1 MSTKKGRPLTRRG
14 AQSEPIK
21 EDHSTDPSDFLDP
34 QVSPDGKRPPREPLT
49 PEALGRIAKTLPKGL
64 TPSHKET
71 LLKSGL
77 SEKVIAES
85 GYFSVSADDIKKF
98 NLSSSHGPA
107 LGMPY
112 RNRGGQVVQVDL
124 RFDAPI
130 PDPERP
136 GKKIRYLSPP
146 GLPKVCDWPQRE
158 PSEGDAIFLVEGK
171 KKSDAAR
178 SLGLFAIALPGI
190 YGLGKR
196 AKEARRDFE
205 AFPWE
210 DREIVVVFDTETK
223 PKTKAAVEK
232 SRTFTCEYLASL
244 GAVPKVATLPEPE
257 GPDGKMGLDDFFVQ
271 GGTKED
277 LFSLIEDP
285 APDWKTRLVLTDTGG
300 VRVNVF
306 NLSLVLANDPDFD
319 KFKRTRFN
327 DLTKRLELPDGTPID
342 TPTLTE
348 LAGDIEGAYK
358 TSLVQIDT
366 IQRVLELIGVQRRFH
381 PIRDWLEA
389 LPPWDR
395 TPRIAGFFPTYYGAK
410 DSVFV
415 RAVGKNFMIAT
426 VARIFSPGCKHDH
439 VVVLEGPQ
447 GIGKSTSIQTLFG
460 TEWAT
465 TARAD
470 ISSKDFISG
479 ILGFWAIE
487 LSELSSLR
495 RSQVESIKAAIS
507 ATEDDVRLP
516 YRRDTKR
523 YPRQCVFIASTNE
536 DSYLQ
541 DRTGNR
547 RFWPIRCSSVDLD
560 GLARDREQLFAEAL
574 FRFRGG
580 ETWWVVPVEEAR
592 QEQESRVQVDAWE
605 ELIRPWLLNKWEVT
619 PNEIFEYLE
628 IDRSRRGHS
637 ESIRLGMVMRG
648 LGWVKKRVRK
658 SHGLE
663 WIFVPVSNTGT
674 TPEHTGTSNVDGFVP
689 SVPVENTQHFK
700 EEKNIINT
708 CTHDFMY
715 MGKEKG
721 IQTGTPEQP
730 STDGLF
736 RCVPDLFRSPTPEH
750 PPKPTITLTP
760 EDFEE

>member
-1 MSTKKGRPLTRRG
+1 MTTKKGRP
-14 AQSEPIK
+14 SEGRPEEINQIN
-21 EDHSTDPSDFLDP
+21 DDTNFLDP
-34 QVSPDGKRPPREPLT
+34 QVTPGGRRPPKEQLT
-49 PEALGRIAKTLPKGL
+49 PEALARIVEALPKGL

-77 SEKVIAES
+77 SEKIIAES
-85 GYFSVSADDIKKF
+85 GYFSVSAEDIKKF
-98 NLSSSHGPA
+98 GFPSSHGPA
-107 LGMPY
+107 LGMSY
-112 RNRGGQVVQVDL
+112 RNRDGQVVQIDL

-130 PDPERP
+130 PDSKHP

-158 PSEGDAIFLVEGK
+158 LSEGDVVLLVEGK
-171 KKSDAAR
+171 KKADSAR
-178 SLGLFAIALPGI
+178 SLGLFAVALPGI
-190 YGLGKR
+190 YGLGMR

-210 DREIVVVFDTETK
+210 DREVVVIFDTETK

-232 SRTFTCEYLASL
+232 ARTFTCEYLASL

-257 GPDGKMGLDDFFVQ
+257 GGEGKMGLDDFFVQ

-277 LFSLIEDP
+277 LFHLIEDP
-285 APDWKTRLVLTDTGG
+285 APNWKARLVLTETGG

-306 NLSLVLANDPDFD
+306 NLSIILANDPDFD

-358 TSLVQIDT
+358 TSLIQIDT
-366 IQRVLELIGVQRRFH
+366 IQRVLELIGTQRRFH
-381 PIRDWLEA
+381 PIKDWLEA

-395 TPRIAGFFPTYYGAK
+395 TPRIESLFATYYGSR
-410 DSVFV
+410 DSAFV
-415 RAVGKNFMIAT
+415 RSVGRNLMIAAI
-426 VARIFSPGCKHDH
+426 ARIFAPGCKHDH
-439 VVVLEGPQ
+439 VVVLEGMQ

-495 RSQVESIKAAIS
+495 RSQVEAIKAVIS

-536 DSYLQ
+536 DAYLQ

-547 RFWPIRCSSVDLD
+547 RFWPVRCSSVDLD

-574 FRFRGG
+574 FRFRAG
-580 ETWWVVPVEEAR
+580 EDWWTVPVEEAR
-592 QEQESRVQVDAWE
+592 QEQESRVQVDAWA
-605 ELIRPWLLNKWEVT
+605 ELIGPWLLTKEEVT
-619 PNEIFEYLE
+619 PNELFEYLE
-628 IDRSRRGHS
+628 IERSRRGHG
-637 ESIRLGMVMRG
+637 ESTRLGVVMKSLR
-648 LGWVKKRVRK
+648 WKKKRIRK
-658 SHGLE
+658 PHGLE
-663 WIFVPVSNTGT
+663 WVFVPAFEGGT
-674 TPEHTGTSNVDGFVP
+674 RAEQVGTPNNDGLVP
-689 SVPVENTQHFK
+689 SVPTESPQHFK
-700 EEKNIINT
+700 EEKNNINT
-708 CTHDFMY
+708 RTHDFMY
-715 MGKEKG
+715 MGREEG
-721 IQTGTPEQP
+721 VSVGTVGT
-730 STDGLF
+730 SSADGLF
-736 RCVPDLFRSPTPEH
+736 RPVPSLFRPQGSEQIE
-750 PPKPTITLTP
+750 KPTITLTP
-760 EDFEE
+760 EDFDE

>member
-1 MSTKKGRPLTRRG
+1 MAKKKAASPDRPQN
-14 AQSEPIK
+14 AQIN
-21 EDHSTDPSDFLDP
+21 DTTAFLDVP
-34 QVSPDGKRPPREPLT
+34 VTADGKRPPREPLT
-49 PEALGRIAKTLPKGL
+49 PEALGRIVEALPKGL
-64 TPSHKET
+64 TPSHKEI

-85 GYFSVSADDIKKF
+85 GYFSVSAEDIKKF
-98 NLSSSHGPA
+98 GFSSSHGPA

-112 RNRGGQVVQVDL
+112 RNRDGQVVQIDL
-124 RFDAPI
+124 RFDTPI
-130 PDPERP
+130 PDSKHP

-146 GLPKVCDWPQRE
+146 GLPKVCDWPQRGL
-158 PSEGDAIFLVEGK
+158 SEGDAILLVEGK
-171 KKSDAAR
+171 KKADAAR
-178 SLGLFAIALPGI
+178 SLGLFAVALPGI
-190 YGLGKR
+190 YGLGMR
-196 AKEARRDFE
+196 AKEARHDFE

-210 DREIVVVFDTETK
+210 DREVVVVFDTETK

-232 SRTFTCEYLASL
+232 ARTFTCEYLASL
-244 GAVPKVATLPEPE
+244 GAVPKVAILPEPE
-257 GPDGKMGLDDFFVQ
+257 DGEGKMGLDDFFSQ
-271 GGTKED
+271 GGAKED
-277 LFSLIEDP
+277 LFPLIEDP

-306 NLSLVLANDPDFD
+306 NLSIILANDPDFD

-358 TSLVQIDT
+358 TSLIQIDT
-366 IQRVLELIGVQRRFH
+366 IQRVLELIGTQRRFH

-395 TPRIAGFFPTYYGAK
+395 TLRIAGLFPTYYGAK
-410 DSVFV
+410 DSAFV

-439 VVVLEGPQ
+439 VVVLEGAQ

-495 RSQVESIKAAIS
+495 RSQVEAIKAVIS

-574 FRFRGG
+574 FRFRAG
-580 ETWWVVPVEEAR
+580 EDWWTVPVEEAR
-592 QEQESRVQVDAWE
+592 QEQESRVQVDAWA
-605 ELIRPWLLNKWEVT
+605 ELIGPWLLNKWEVT
-619 PNEIFEYLE
+619 PKEIFEYLE
-628 IDRSRRGHS
+628 IEASRRGHS

-648 LGWVKKRVRK
+648 LGWVKKRVRQP
-658 SHGLE
+658 HGLE
-663 WIFVPVSNTGT
+663 WIFVPVSNIGT
-674 TPEHTGTSNVDGFVP
+674 TPEHTGTSNDDGLVP
-689 SVPVENTQHFK
+689 NVPVENTQHFK
-700 EEKNIINT
+700 EEKNNINT
-708 CTHDFMY
+708 RTHDFMY
-715 MGKEKG
+715 MGEEKG

-736 RCVPDLFRSPTPEH
+736 RCVPDLFRSSTPEH
-750 PPKPTITLTP
+750 PPKPTIILTP
-760 EDFEE
+760 EDLDE

>member
-1 MSTKKGRPLTRRG
+1 MAKKKAASPDRPQN
-14 AQSEPIK
+14 AQVN
-21 EDHSTDPSDFLDP
+21 DTTAVLDVP
-34 QVSPDGKRPPREPLT
+34 VTPDGKRPKEQLT
-49 PEALGRIAKTLPKGL
+49 PEGLARIVEALPKEL
-64 TPSHKET
+64 TPSHKEI

-85 GYFSVSADDIKKF
+85 GYFSVSAEDIKKF
-98 NLSSSHGPA
+98 GFSSSHGPA

-112 RNRGGQVVQVDL
+112 RNRDGQVVQIDL
-124 RFDAPI
+124 RFGTPI
-130 PDPERP
+130 PDSKHP

-146 GLPKVCDWPQRE
+146 GLPKVCDWPQRGL
-158 PSEGDAIFLVEGK
+158 SEGDAILLVEGK
-171 KKSDAAR
+171 KKADAAR

-190 YGLGKR
+190 HGLGKR

-223 PKTKAAVEK
+223 PKAKAAVEK
-232 SRTFTCEYLASL
+232 ARTFTCEYLASL
-244 GAVPKVATLPEPE
+244 GAVPKVAILPEPE
-257 GPDGKMGLDDFFVQ
+257 DGEGKTGLDDFFSQ
-271 GGTKED
+271 GGMKED

-285 APDWKTRLVLTDTGG
+285 APNWKTRLVLTDTGG

-306 NLSLVLANDPDFD
+306 NLSIILANDPDFD

-358 TSLVQIDT
+358 TSLIQIDT
-366 IQRVLELIGVQRRFH
+366 IQRVLELIGTQRRFH

-395 TPRIAGFFPTYYGAK
+395 TLRIAGLFPTYYGAK
-410 DSVFV
+410 DSAFV

-439 VVVLEGPQ
+439 VVVLEGAQ

-495 RSQVESIKAAIS
+495 RSQVEAIKAVIS
-507 ATEDDVRLP
+507 STEDDVRLP

-574 FRFRGG
+574 FRFRAG
-580 ETWWVVPVEEAR
+580 EDWWTVPVEEAR
-592 QEQESRVQVDAWE
+592 QEQESRVQVDAWA
-605 ELIRPWLLNKWEVT
+605 ELIGPWLLNKWEVT
-619 PNEIFEYLE
+619 PKEIFEYLE
-628 IDRSRRGHS
+628 IEASRRGHS

-648 LGWVKKRVRK
+648 LGWVKKRVRQP
-658 SHGLE
+658 HGLE
-663 WIFVPVSNTGT
+663 WIFVPVSNIGT
-674 TPEHTGTSNVDGFVP
+674 TPEHTGTSNDDGLVP
-689 SVPVENTQHFK
+689 NVPVENTQHFK
-700 EEKNIINT
+700 EEKNNINT
-708 CTHDFMY
+708 RTHDFMY
-715 MGKEKG
+715 MGEEKG

-736 RCVPDLFRSPTPEH
+736 RCVPDLFRSSTPEH
-750 PPKPTITLTP
+750 PPKSTVTLTP
-760 EDFEE
+760 EDFDE

>member
-1 MSTKKGRPLTRRG
+1 MPTKKGRP
-14 AQSEPIK
+14 SEGRPEEITQIN
-21 EDHSTDPSDFLDP
+21 DTTAFLDVP
-34 QVSPDGKRPPREPLT
+34 VTADGKRPPREPLT
-49 PEALGRIAKTLPKGL
+49 PEALGRIVEALPKGL
-64 TPSHKET
+64 TPSHKEI

-85 GYFSVSADDIKKF
+85 GYFSVSAEDIKKF
-98 NLSSSHGPA
+98 GFSSSHGPA

-112 RNRGGQVVQVDL
+112 RNRDGQVVQVDL
-124 RFDAPI
+124 RFDTPI
-130 PDPERP
+130 PDPKRP

-158 PSEGDAIFLVEGK
+158 PSEGDVVLLVEGK
-171 KKSDAAR
+171 KKADAAR
-178 SLGLFAIALPGI
+178 SLGLFAVALPGI
-190 YGLGKR
+190 YGLGMR
-196 AKEARRDFE
+196 AKEARHDFE

-210 DREIVVVFDTETK
+210 DREVIVVFDTEMK

-232 SRTFTCEYLASL
+232 ARTFTCEYLASL
-244 GAVPKVATLPEPE
+244 GAVPKVAILPEPE
-257 GPDGKMGLDDFFVQ
+257 DGEGKIGLDDYFCQ

-277 LFSLIEDP
+277 FFSLIEDP
-285 APDWKTRLVLTDTGG
+285 APNWKTRLVLTDTGG

-306 NLSLVLANDPDFD
+306 NLGLAIANDPEFSR
-319 KFKRTRFN
+319 FKGTRFN

-358 TSLVQIDT
+358 TPIVQIDPL
-366 IQRVLELIGVQRRFH
+366 QRVLELIGTQRRFH
-381 PIRDWLEA
+381 PIKDWLEA

-395 TPRIAGFFPTYYGAK
+395 TLRIEWLFPTYYGAR
-410 DSVFV
+410 DSAFV
-415 RAVGKNFMIAT
+415 RSVGRNLMIA
-426 VARIFSPGCKHDH
+426 AISRIFSPGCKHDH

-447 GIGKSTSIQTLFG
+447 GIGKSRSIQTLFG

-470 ISSKDFISG
+470 ISSKDFVSG

-495 RSQVESIKAAIS
+495 RSQVESIKAVVS

-547 RFWPIRCSSVDLD
+547 RFWPVRCSSVDLD

-574 FRFRGG
+574 FRFRAG
-580 ETWWVVPVEEAR
+580 EDWWTVPVEEAR
-592 QEQESRVQVDAWE
+592 QEQESRVQMDAWG
-605 ELIRPWLLNKWEVT
+605 ELIGPWLLDKWEAT

-628 IDRSRRGHS
+628 IERSRRGHG
-637 ESIRLGMVMRG
+637 ESTRLGVVMKS
-648 LGWVKKRVRK
+648 LGWKKKRIRK
-658 SHGLE
+658 HYGLE
-663 WIFVPVSNTGT
+663 WVFVPAFEGGT
-674 TPEHTGTSNVDGFVP
+674 RAEQVGTSNNSGLVP
-689 SVPVENTQHFK
+689 SVPTESPQHFK
-700 EEKNIINT
+700 EEKNNINT
-708 CTHDFMY
+708 RTHDFMCI
-715 MGKEKG
+715 GEEKSVSV
-721 IQTGTPEQP
+721 GTVGTS

-736 RCVPDLFRSPTPEH
+736 RPVPSPFRPQGSEQIE
-750 PPKPTITLTP
+750 KPTIILTP
-760 EDFEE
+760 EDLDE

>member
-1 MSTKKGRPLTRRG
+1 MTTKKGRP
-14 AQSEPIK
+14 SEGRPEEITQIN
-21 EDHSTDPSDFLDP
+21 DTTAFLDVP
-34 QVSPDGKRPPREPLT
+34 VTADGKRPPREPLT
-49 PEALGRIAKTLPKGL
+49 PEALGRIVEALPKGL
-64 TPSHKET
+64 TPSHKEI

-77 SEKVIAES
+77 SEKVVAES
-85 GYFSVSADDIKKF
+85 GYFSVSAEYIKKF
-98 NLSSSHGPA
+98 GFSSSHGPA

-112 RNRGGQVVQVDL
+112 RNRDGQVVQVDL
-124 RFDAPI
+124 RFDTPI
-130 PDPERP
+130 PDPKRP

-158 PSEGDAIFLVEGK
+158 PSEGDVVLLVEGK
-171 KKSDAAR
+171 KKADAAR
-178 SLGLFAIALPGI
+178 SLGLFAVALPGI
-190 YGLGKR
+190 YGLGMR
-196 AKEARRDFE
+196 AKEARHDFE

-210 DREIVVVFDTETK
+210 DREVVVVFDTETK

-232 SRTFTCEYLASL
+232 ARTFTCEYLASL
-244 GAVPKVATLPEPE
+244 GAVPKVAILPEPE
-257 GPDGKMGLDDFFVQ
+257 DGEGKMGLDDFFSQ

-285 APDWKTRLVLTDTGG
+285 APDWKTRLVLTDAGG

-306 NLSLVLANDPDFD
+306 NLGLIIANDPDFSRY
-319 KFKRTRFN
+319 KETRFN
-327 DLTKRLELPDGTPID
+327 DLTKRLELPDGTLID
-342 TPTLTE
+342 TPILTE

-358 TSLVQIDT
+358 TSLIQIDT
-366 IQRVLELIGVQRRFH
+366 IQRVLELIGTQRRFH
-381 PIRDWLEA
+381 PIKDWLEA

-395 TPRIAGFFPTYYGAK
+395 TPRIAGFFPAYYGAR
-410 DSVFV
+410 DSAFV

-439 VVVLEGPQ
+439 VVVLEGAQ

-470 ISSKDFISG
+470 ISSKDFVSG

-495 RSQVESIKAAIS
+495 RSQVEAIKAVIS

-536 DSYLQ
+536 NSYLQ

-574 FRFRGG
+574 FRFRAG
-580 ETWWVVPVEEAR
+580 EDWWTVPVEEAR
-592 QEQESRVQVDAWE
+592 QEQESRVQMDAWA
-605 ELIRPWLLNKWEVT
+605 ELIGPWLLNKWEVT
-619 PNEIFEYLE
+619 PKEIFEYLE
-628 IDRSRRGHS
+628 IEASRRGHS

-648 LGWVKKRVRK
+648 LGWAKKRVRQ

-663 WIFVPVSNTGT
+663 WIFVPVSNIGT
-674 TPEHTGTSNVDGFVP
+674 TPEHTGTSNDDGLVP
-689 SVPVENTQHFK
+689 NVPVENTQHFK
-700 EEKNIINT
+700 EGKNNINT
-708 CTHDFMY
+708 RTHDFMY
-715 MGKEKG
+715 MGGEKG

-736 RCVPDLFRSPTPEH
+736 RCVPDPFRSSTPEH
-750 PPKPTITLTP
+750 PPKSTIILTP
-760 EDFEE
+760 EDFDE